1 MTAADVD
8 APVSN
13 DQSPETGESAIDD
26 DVLERIT
33 DRSDADEDALAD
45 ALVVLHST
53 LIGRHAEFER
63 DHDYVTIDG
72 TRAYR
77 VPAAVWDDLHE
88 EFEFDDDVGEA
99 VELAHTEQARLAFA
113 DAVDV
118 DERFADDD
126 RGVVVGIDTA
136 EEF

>member
-1 MTAADVD
+1 M
-8 APVSN
+8 SN
-13 DQSPETGESAIDD
+13 DQSPEAGESAIDD
-26 DVLERIT
+26 DVLERVA
-33 DRSDADEDALAD
+33 DRSDADETAIAD
-45 ALVVLHST
+45 GLVVLHST
-53 LIGRHAEFER
+53 LIGRHAELER
-63 DHDYVTIDG
+63 EHDYATVDG

-77 VPAAVWDDLHE
+77 VPAAVWDELLA
-88 EFEFDDDVGEA
+88 EFEFADEVATALES
-99 VELAHTEQARLAFA
+99 AHTEQAQLVFA

>member
-1 MTAADVD
+1 MSDDQSTKTGEADV
-8 APVSN
+8 S
-13 DQSPETGESAIDD
+13 D
-26 DVLERIT
+26 DVLERT
-33 DRSDADEDALAD
+33 ADRSPADENAIAD

-77 VPAAVWDDLHE
+77 VPAAVWEDLHE
-88 EFEFDDDVGEA
+88 EFEFDDEVAEA
-99 VELAHTEQARLAFA
+99 VESAHTEQARLAFA

-118 DERFADDD
+118 DERFGDDE
-126 RGVVVGIDTA
+126 RGIVVGIDTA

>member
-1 MTAADVD
+1 M
-8 APVSN
+8 SN
-13 DQSPETGESAIDD
+13 DRSPETGESAVDD
-26 DVLERIT
+26 DVLERVA
-33 DRSDADEDALAD
+33 DRSDATENAIGD

-53 LIGRHAEFER
+53 LIGRHAELER
-63 DHDYVTIDG
+63 EYDYATIDG
-72 TRAYR
+72 MRAYR
-77 VPAAVWDDLHE
+77 VPEAVWDDLHE
-88 EFEFDDDVGEA
+88 EFEFDDAVADA
-99 VELAHTEQARLAFA
+99 VESAHTEQARLTFA

>member
-1 MTAADVD
+1 MSD
-8 APVSN
+8 
-13 DQSPETGESAIDD
+13 DQSIETGEADVSD
-26 DVLERIT
+26 DVLERIA
-33 DRSDADEDALAD
+33 DRTDADEDAIAD
-45 ALVVLHST
+45 ALVVLHSA

-63 DHDYVTIDG
+63 EYDYVTVDG

-77 VPAAVWDDLHE
+77 VPESVWDDLRGGL
-88 EFEFDDDVGEA
+88 EFDDEVADA

-118 DERFADDD
+118 DERFGDDD

>member
-1 MTAADVD
+1 MSD
-8 APVSN
+8 
-13 DQSPETGESAIDD
+13 DQSLETDEAPISD
-26 DVLERIT
+26 DVLERTT
-33 DRSDADEDALAD
+33 DRSDADAEAIAD

-53 LIGRHAEFER
+53 LIGRHAELER
-63 DHDYVTIDG
+63 EHDYATVDG

-77 VPAAVWDDLHE
+77 VSADVWDELLAD
-88 EFEFDDDVGEA
+88 FEFDDEIATA
-99 VELAHTEQARLAFA
+99 VASAHTEQARLVFV

-126 RGVVVGIDTA
+126 RGVVVSIDTA